1 MSRRA
6 KLAACFVASAMLVG
20 LAGCTGSDGAGIRV
34 EEDQGFID
42 GDGTSDIVE
51 PDDRESVPDV
61 SGVTL
66 QGDELSLSDFAG
78 DVVVVNVWGSW
89 CGPCREEARAL
100 QEVYDKNSKRGVQF
114 VGLNTRDQQAAAL
127 AFEDG
132 FGISYPSLVDQS
144 GELQLAFRDT
154 LPPNAIPSTIVIDR
168 EGRVAARVLGPTT
181 YSQLSD
187 LVDHVASES

>member
-1 MSRRA
+1 
-6 KLAACFVASAMLVG
+6 
-20 LAGCTGSDGAGIRV
+20 
-34 EEDQGFID
+34 
-42 GDGTSDIVE
+42 
-51 PDDRESVPDV
+51 
-61 SGVTL
+61 
-66 QGDELSLSDFAG
+66 
-78 DVVVVNVWGSW
+78 
-89 CGPCREEARAL
+89 
-100 QEVYDKNSKRGVQF
+100 VQF

-181 YSQLSD
+181 YTQLSD
-187 LVDHVASES
+187 LVDHVVAES